1 MGIYS
6 ISFFLYHVWVSSIP
20 CYAPK
25 IYGNLFHFLLSLSIM
40 KEEEPLLLSKTKL
53 SHLLEELCASIR
65 TSLSSALNSQAFEK
79 CHLVPSPFVLLFQC
93 LILLSCP
100 TIHPFSNHSYMR
112 ELSHTVCSLGK
123 TLLVFALL
131 HFVLPRPN
139 LLVTPGIAWLPTF
152 AFQSLVMKRTSFFW
166 C

>member
-1 MGIYS
+1 MKYNCAK
-6 ISFFLYHVWVSSIP
+6 FLIFHRENVSYHVWVSSIP
-20 CYAPK
+20 WYAPK

-40 KEEEPLLLSKTKL
+40 KEEELLLLSKTKL

-123 TLLVFALL
+123 TLLAFALL
-131 HFVLPRPN
+131 HFVLQGQIC
-139 LLVTPGIAWLPTF
+139 LLLQV
-152 AFQSLVMKRTSFFW
+152 SLDFLLFHSSPL
-166 C
+166 